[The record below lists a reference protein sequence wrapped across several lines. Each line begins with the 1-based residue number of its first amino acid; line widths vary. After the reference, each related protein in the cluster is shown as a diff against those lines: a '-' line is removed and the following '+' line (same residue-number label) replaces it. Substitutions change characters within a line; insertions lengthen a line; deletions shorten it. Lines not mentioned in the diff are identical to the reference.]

1 MNCYMPRFLPDT
13 DIQKLLGDVIHN
25 GDESLINPNGIEL
38 RLGSQARFISTGE
51 IKEIPEEYFLKI
63 PPGETVIIVSL
74 ESIDFSRETVA
85 KHFRGCGIMGLITP
99 TTTMMREGANLASTK
114 VDDGFVGHLNWGIRN
129 GSYKDLIIQRGEP
142 IFKLTLVVLE
152 GGEVPSLSYGERA
165 GDKYQR
171 SDGIRMSARRLPA
184 DIPNSRLVSSSA
196 EKLDPKT
203 HLREAGYPFT
213 HIGSELVRLDGK
225 FELVSADVRA
235 LTEKMETDT
244 RTVLSKIDDLKT
256 WLLDHV
262 DTQFSRKFGVISG
275 TLVTAGSL
283 MVAAYAVTQKLNL
296 GAALTAG
303 AFGLIGVVALAVT
316 WALASRRRS

>member
-1 MNCYMPRFLPDT
+1 MPRFLPDT
-13 DIQKLLGDVIHN
+13 DIQKLLGDVIRD

-51 IKEIPEEYFLKI
+51 IKEIPQDYFLKI
-63 PPGETVIIVSL
+63 PPGESVIIASL

-85 KHFRGCGIMGLITP
+85 KHFHGCAIMGLITP

-152 GGEVPSLSYGERA
+152 EGEVPSLSYGERA

-171 SDGIRMSARRLPA
+171 TDGIRMSARRLPA

-213 HIGSELVRLDGK
+213 HIGTELIRLDGK

-235 LTEKMETDT
+235 LTEKMEADT
-244 RTVLSKIDDLKT
+244 KSVLSKIDDLKT

-275 TLVTAGSL
+275 TLVAAGSL
-283 MVAAYAVTQKLNL
+283 MVAAYAAAQKLNL

-303 AFGLIGVVALAVT
+303 AFGLIGVAALVVT
-316 WALASRRRS
+316 YVLATRRRT